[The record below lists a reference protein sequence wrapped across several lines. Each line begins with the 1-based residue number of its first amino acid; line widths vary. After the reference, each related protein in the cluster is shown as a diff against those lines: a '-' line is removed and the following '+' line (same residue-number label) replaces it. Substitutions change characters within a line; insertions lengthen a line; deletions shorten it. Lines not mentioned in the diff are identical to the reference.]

1 MPPPG
6 SGSTPPRRN
15 SPAHRLSAAAS
26 APPGL
31 PNSPAAQLPHPAAL
45 ARTVVPWMMAGLIKP
60 MKRRILLFQKCRLS
74 GVVPGLLTGLAVV
87 VLACSAQAAEGEKE
101 KNGEKEKAGEKG
113 GDEKETRSVTDGEV
127 TIGGQKVAYT
137 ATAGTLPLTKADG
150 EKRASVFYIAYER
163 KNAGDAA
170 RRPVMFCFNGG
181 PGSSSVWLHLGAFGP
196 KRVVMTPTGVES
208 PAPPFQLTANEH
220 SLLDVTDLVFID
232 PVSTGFSR
240 ATKLDEARQFH
251 GYSEDLDSVG
261 EFIFRYVSRSNRW
274 QSPKFVAGES
284 YGGLRAAGLAGHLQ
298 DRYGM
303 YLNGIAIVSGVVDF
317 KTISPDAGNDVP
329 FLAYLPTLTAT
340 AHYHKKLPPD
350 LQQGDVRTAVQ
361 LATAF
366 AQGEYATALLQGH
379 GLPADKMKEVA
390 AQLAR
395 LTGVPAEVWV
405 RERLRLNPGQFRR
418 KLLESENKVIGRFDG
433 RVTADASSDEDP
445 SYANVYGAFATQLNA
460 YVRGELKY
468 ESDLPYEIL
477 TRDVQPWN
485 YSGFT
490 GRYVSSSDALG
501 QALTNNPSLR
511 VFVACGHYD
520 LATPAGGIE
529 HTVNHLATDPA
540 RLAGVTF
547 GYYEGGHMMYS
558 NLDSLARLNT
568 DLRSF
573 LAR

>member
-1 MPPPG
+1 MRAWLVP
-6 SGSTPPRRN
+6 
-15 SPAHRLSAAAS
+15 AAAV
-26 APPGL
+26 AVGL
-31 PNSPAAQLPHPAAL
+31 GVAGKPAA
-45 ARTVVPWMMAGLIKP
+45 
-60 MKRRILLFQKCRLS
+60 
-74 GVVPGLLTGLAVV
+74 
-87 VLACSAQAAEGEKE
+87 AAEGEKE
-101 KNGEKEKAGEKG
+101 KNGEKEKAGEKAG
-113 GDEKETRSVTDGEV
+113 SGSDDKETRSVTEGEV

-163 KNAGDAA
+163 KNSGEASK
-170 RRPVMFCFNGG
+170 RPVTFCFNGG

-196 KRVVMTPTGVES
+196 KRVVMPPAGVES
-208 PAPPFQLTANEH
+208 PAPPFQLTANDH

-240 ATKLDEARQFH
+240 AAKPDEARQFH
-251 GYSEDLDSVG
+251 GYAEDLESVG

-274 QSPKFVAGES
+274 PSPKFVAGES
-284 YGGLRAAGLAGHLQ
+284 YGGLRAAGLAGHMQ

-317 KTISPDAGNDVP
+317 KTLSPDAGNDVP
-329 FLAYLPTLTAT
+329 FLAFLPTMTAT
-340 AHYHKKLPPD
+340 AHFHKKLPPD

-361 LATAF
+361 LASAY
-366 AQGEYATALLQGH
+366 AQGEYASALLRGH
-379 GLPADKMKEVA
+379 GLPAEKVNEVA
-390 AQLAR
+390 GQLAR
-395 LTGVPAEVWV
+395 FTGVPAEVWV
-405 RERLRLNPGQFRR
+405 RERLRVNPGQFRR

-433 RVTADASSDEDP
+433 RATADASSDEDP

-477 TRDVQPWN
+477 TRDVHPWN

-490 GRYVSSSDALG
+490 GRYVSSADALG
-501 QALTNNPSLR
+501 QAMTNNPNLR

-529 HTVNHLATDPA
+529 HTLNHLSTDPA
-540 RLAGVTF
+540 RLSGVTF

-558 NLDSLARLNT
+558 NLDSLARLNA
-568 DLRSF
+568 DLRAF